1 MTGCS
6 LNYLFYFEHMKK
18 TLLALDDEISI
29 LKILDFYFNKNY
41 NVVAKQN
48 GKEALEWMQQGVIP
62 DVIIADVNMPEING
76 LEFIK
81 QIRSSGFFKDVPLI
95 MLSGNEGTSD
105 KIRCL
110 KAGADDYLIKP
121 FNPEELEARIDNIFR
136 RLKKV

>member
-1 MTGCS
+1 
-6 LNYLFYFEHMKK
+6 MKK

-105 KIRCL
+105 KIKCL

>member
-1 MTGCS
+1 
-6 LNYLFYFEHMKK
+6 MKR
-18 TLLALDDEISI
+18 TFLALDDELSI

-76 LEFIK
+76 LEFIR

-95 MLSGNEGTSD
+95 MLSGNEGSSD
-105 KIRCL
+105 KIKCL
-110 KAGADDYLIKP
+110 KAGANDYLIKP
-121 FNPEELEARIDNIFR
+121 FNPEEVEARIDNIFR
-136 RLKKV
+136 RIKKV

>member
-1 MTGCS
+1 
-6 LNYLFYFEHMKK
+6 MKK

-29 LKILDFYFNKNY
+29 LKILDFYFNKTY

-62 DVIIADVNMPEING
+62 DVIIVDVNMPEING

-95 MLSGNEGTSD
+95 MLLGNEGTTD
-105 KIRCL
+105 KIKCL

-121 FNPEELEARIDNIFR
+121 FNPEELEARIDNIFC

>member
-1 MTGCS
+1 
-6 LNYLFYFEHMKK
+6 MKK
-18 TLLALDDEISI
+18 TLLALDDELSI
-29 LKILDFYFNKNY
+29 LKILDFYFNKTY
-41 NVVAKQN
+41 HVVAKQN

-95 MLSGNEGTSD
+95 MLSGNEGSTD
-105 KIRCL
+105 KIKCL

-136 RLKKV
+136 RLKKI

>member
-1 MTGCS
+1 
-6 LNYLFYFEHMKK
+6 MKK
-18 TLLALDDEISI
+18 TLLALDDELSI
-29 LKILDFYFNKNY
+29 LKILDFYFNKTY

-48 GKEALEWMQQGVIP
+48 GTEALEWMQQGVIP

-76 LEFIK
+76 LEFIR

-95 MLSGNEGTSD
+95 MLSGNEGSSD
-105 KIRCL
+105 KIKCL

>member
-1 MTGCS
+1 
-6 LNYLFYFEHMKK
+6 MKK
-18 TLLALDDEISI
+18 TLLALDDELSI
-29 LKILDFYFNKNY
+29 LKILDFYFNKTY

-76 LEFIK
+76 LEFIR
-81 QIRSSGFFKDVPLI
+81 QIRSSGFFKEVPLI
-95 MLSGNEGTSD
+95 MLSGNEGSSD
-105 KIRCL
+105 KIKCL

>member
-1 MTGCS
+1 
-6 LNYLFYFEHMKK
+6 MKK
-18 TLLALDDEISI
+18 TLLALDDELSI
-29 LKILDFYFNKNY
+29 LKILDFYFNKTY

-76 LEFIK
+76 LEFIR

-95 MLSGNEGTSD
+95 MLSGNEGSTD
-105 KIRCL
+105 KIKCL

>member
-1 MTGCS
+1 
-6 LNYLFYFEHMKK
+6 MKK

-29 LKILDFYFNKNY
+29 LKILDFYFGKTY

-62 DVIIADVNMPEING
+62 DVIVADINMPELNG
-76 LEFIK
+76 IEFIK
-81 QIRSSGFFKDVPLI
+81 QIRSSGFFKDIPLI
-95 MLSGNEGTSD
+95 MSSGNEGSAE
-105 KIRCL
+105 KIKCL
-110 KAGADDYLIKP
+110 KSGADDYLIKP

>member
-1 MTGCS
+1 
-6 LNYLFYFEHMKK
+6 MKK
-18 TLLALDDEISI
+18 TLLALDDELSI
-29 LKILDFYFNKNY
+29 LKILDFYFNKTY

-76 LEFIK
+76 LEFIR

-95 MLSGNEGTSD
+95 MLSGNEGSSD
-105 KIRCL
+105 KIKCL
-110 KAGADDYLIKP
+110 KAGADYYLIKP

>member
-1 MTGCS
+1 
-6 LNYLFYFEHMKK
+6 MKK
-18 TLLALDDEISI
+18 TLLALDDELSI
-29 LKILDFYFNKNY
+29 LKILDFYFNKTY
-41 NVVAKQN
+41 NVGAKQN

-76 LEFIK
+76 LEFIR

-95 MLSGNEGTSD
+95 MLSGNEGSSD
-105 KIRCL
+105 KIKCL

>member
-1 MTGCS
+1 
-6 LNYLFYFEHMKK
+6 MKK
-18 TLLALDDEISI
+18 TLLALDDELSI
-29 LKILDFYFNKNY
+29 LKILDFYFNKTY

-95 MLSGNEGTSD
+95 MLSGNEGSSD
-105 KIRCL
+105 KIKCL

-136 RLKKV
+136 RIKKI

>member
-1 MTGCS
+1 
-6 LNYLFYFEHMKK
+6 MKR
-18 TLLALDDEISI
+18 TLLALDDELSI

-76 LEFIK
+76 LEFIR

-95 MLSGNEGTSD
+95 MLSGNEGSSD
-105 KIRCL
+105 KIKCL

-136 RLKKV
+136 RIKKV

>member
-1 MTGCS
+1 
-6 LNYLFYFEHMKK
+6 MKK
-18 TLLALDDEISI
+18 TLLALDDEMSI
-29 LKILDFYFNKNY
+29 LKILDFYFNKTY

-76 LEFIK
+76 LEFIR

-95 MLSGNEGTSD
+95 MLSGNEGSSD
-105 KIRCL
+105 KIKCL

-136 RLKKV
+136 RLKKI

>member
-1 MTGCS
+1 
-6 LNYLFYFEHMKK
+6 MKK
-18 TLLALDDEISI
+18 TLLALDDEMSI
-29 LKILDFYFNKNY
+29 LKILDFYFNKSY

-76 LEFIK
+76 LKFIR

-95 MLSGNEGTSD
+95 MLSGNEGSSD
-105 KIRCL
+105 KIKCL

-121 FNPEELEARIDNIFR
+121 LNPEELEARIDNIFR
-136 RLKKV
+136 RLKKI

>member
-1 MTGCS
+1 
-6 LNYLFYFEHMKK
+6 MKK
-18 TLLALDDEISI
+18 TLLALDDELSI

-41 NVVAKQN
+41 TVVAKQN

-76 LEFIK
+76 LEFIR

-136 RLKKV
+136 RLKKI

>member
-1 MTGCS
+1 
-6 LNYLFYFEHMKK
+6 MKK
-18 TLLALDDEISI
+18 TLLALDDEMSI
-29 LKILDFYFNKNY
+29 LKILDFYFNKSY

-76 LEFIK
+76 LEFIR

-95 MLSGNEGTSD
+95 MLSGNEGSSD
-105 KIRCL
+105 KIKCL

-136 RLKKV
+136 RLKKI